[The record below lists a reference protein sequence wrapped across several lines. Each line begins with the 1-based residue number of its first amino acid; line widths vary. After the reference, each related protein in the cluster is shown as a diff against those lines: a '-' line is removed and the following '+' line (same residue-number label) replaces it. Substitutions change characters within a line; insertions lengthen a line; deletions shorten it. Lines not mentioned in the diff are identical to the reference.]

1 MPTLSHLCVRQFWMK
16 SKPKAGPMGSFE
28 PDAFGHGKTKIDA
41 ARATIRKRNIQCDWD
56 AVALERQRRAIRYQN
71 ALNGL
76 TGIYNS
82 MIA

>member
-1 MPTLSHLCVRQFWMK
+1 MK
-16 SKPKAGPMGSFE
+16 SKPKDGPMGSFE